1 MSYTWCVGWCGM
13 SQMYVDGYSTQSA
26 SSWSGL
32 CSMVSGCRA
41 DSMLR
46 ASVASTPAA
55 ASGVSPITTTFPGTV
70 YQLGNLLAS
79 GNLTLQ
85 TTIAMTYGGYSL
97 ALASVAVFAAIVIA
111 VLVYLGPAAHNVQMR
126 AGEDVSA

>member
-1 MSYTWCVGWCGM
+1 
-13 SQMYVDGYSTQSA
+13 
-26 SSWSGL
+26 
-32 CSMVSGCRA
+32 
-41 DSMLR
+41 MLR

-55 ASGVSPITTTFPGTV
+55 ASGVSMITTTFPGTV